1 VVNNERIYSKMDVM
15 SAVKA
20 RRSVGKMK
28 PDVVPGREKIEKML
42 EAATYA
48 PNHHEVEP
56 WRFFVLA
63 GNSRQE
69 LGELMAQ
76 RVSET
81 MPDLT
86 SDKAKAALEK
96 ARTRLF
102 RAPVVIVVAS
112 VKPNSPKV
120 VDVENV
126 EAVSAAIQNML
137 LVAQAEGLATMWRTG
152 DVCYDPQIKAFF
164 GLEPEEHLV
173 GFVYVGYPAVPVS
186 DRQPTP
192 FSEKTRWLGFEG

>member
-1 VVNNERIYSKMDVM
+1 MDVM
-15 SAVKA
+15 TAVKA
-20 RRSVGKMK
+20 RRSVGLMK
-28 PDVVPGREKIEKML
+28 ADVVPSREKIEKLL

-63 GNSRQE
+63 GESRQE
-69 LGELMAQ
+69 LGELMAG
-76 RVSET
+76 RVAET
-81 MPDLT
+81 MGDLST
-86 SDKAKAALEK
+86 EKAQAALNK

-112 VKPNSPKV
+112 CKPVAPKV
-120 VDVENV
+120 VDIENV

-137 LVAQAEGLATMWRTG
+137 LVAQEEGLATMWRTG
-152 DVCYDPQIKAFF
+152 DVCYDPKIKAFF

-186 DRQPTP
+186 ERHPTN
-192 FSEKTRWLGFEG
+192 FAEKTKWLGWE